1 MNRLHDRHREAL
13 AALLGGGLD
22 VEAVA
27 AHEAC
32 LREDAEAWA
41 TYTALSAVADELQ
54 ALGKVMEQLLTDT
67 APVDD
72 GEALLRA
79 STSDYVEDILTATAL
94 VELGEKTGAATPE
107 VDLVA
112 DVLTATALTETGD
125 SARASAPA
133 VNLVDDVL
141 LQARRAGLGGKR
153 NVVKLEGRAPVKTAP
168 RRRRQRT
175 ITGLWIAA
183 AACLVLGV
191 SALLWGVSAAMM
203 DTPKQLAK
211 QDNPLDIEEA
221 AVDHAPPED
230 FTRDRSTSG
239 NVAPI
244 TSAQGPRVN
253 EEAASA
259 RDKAAY
265 GKDGELTLGEVLQ
278 ARQNALYGEE
288 SDRDLLASL
297 ASLTAEEAWALIH
310 SGDLSREELL
320 GAVLF
325 LPPSDAVDVLMREAG
340 RHPEDP
346 YLHFALA
353 KSMGALQDTE
363 RAKMQLAAMRQA
375 DAYNGL
381 PYYMEAQMHLREGDM
396 ANALDALQHAME
408 YEESYAYA
416 GTTARGR
423 EAALAAAGMNEESA
437 QMLAAITAGAME
449 YEYVRDL
456 RASLLVQGDYYAS
469 QGDYEAA
476 DTIYDAVRK
485 MGEQVEAGAGY
496 FNEAIAGLETQEEAL
511 RRQRNLADLW
521 RGSEAVEAVT
531 QSLNLLSQA
540 WRELERYV
548 ERYNEAFLSASHDF
562 LNNLTDVA
570 LHYGDLSET
579 ADEMVS
585 AVLGND

>member
-13 AALLGGGLD
+13 AALLGGGLN
-22 VEAVA
+22 VAAVA

-32 LREDAEAWA
+32 LREDEEAWA

-54 ALGKVMEQLLTDT
+54 TLGEVVGQSLTDK
-67 APVDD
+67 ALVDD
-72 GEALLRA
+72 GETLPHAA
-79 STSDYVEDILTATAL
+79 TSDYVEDILTATAL
-94 VELGEKTGAATPE
+94 VDLGAKTGAATPE
-107 VDLVA
+107 VDLVS
-112 DVLTATALTETGD
+112 DVLTATALSEAGD
-125 SARASAPA
+125 AARACAPA
-133 VNLVDDVL
+133 VDLVDDVL

-153 NVVKLEGRAPVKTAP
+153 NVVKLEGRAPAKAAP
-168 RRRRQRT
+168 RRQRT
-175 ITGLWIAA
+175 IAGLWIAA

-191 SALLWGVSAAMM
+191 SAVFWGVSAAMR

-211 QDNPLDIEEA
+211 QDDTPDIEGA
-221 AVDHAPPED
+221 TVDQAPPED
-230 FTRDRSTSG
+230 FTRDLNTSG

-244 TSAQGPRVN
+244 TRAQGPRVN

-259 RDKAAY
+259 RDKAAFR
-265 GKDGELTLGEVLQ
+265 KDEELTLGDVLQ
-278 ARQNALYGEE
+278 ARQDALYGEE
-288 SDRDLLASL
+288 SDRDLLASI
-297 ASLTAEEAWALIH
+297 ASLTPEEAWALIN

-346 YLHFALA
+346 YLRFALA
-353 KSMGALQDTE
+353 KSMGALEDTE
-363 RAKMQLAAMRQA
+363 RAMMQLAAMRQA

-381 PYYMEAQMHLREGDM
+381 PYYMEAQIHLREGDM

-449 YEYVRDL
+449 YEYMRDL

-469 QGDYEAA
+469 RGDYDAA
-476 DTIYDAVRK
+476 DTIYNAVRK

-496 FNEAIAGLETQEEAL
+496 FNEAIAGLETQEAAL
-511 RRQRNLADLW
+511 RRQRNLAELW
-521 RGSEAVEAVT
+521 RGSETVEAVT
-531 QSLNLLSQA
+531 QSLNLLGQA
-540 WRELERYV
+540 WRKLERYV

-562 LNNLTDVA
+562 LNNLADVA

-579 ADEMVS
+579 TDDMIS